1 VRVAVIDL
9 YATGDANF
17 EEVRRLKQRWPR
29 LTLLAYSTVTLERVR
44 DVFDAGRIGIDALIL
59 PDQDDAPRQLLAL
72 IERAESRTLGAE
84 VRLALEEVDPSV
96 RDAVLLSITRAHEH
110 LSPAGLARLLALPRR
125 TVSQRLSA
133 AGFPPPRR
141 LLTWGRLIVAASM
154 LEDSFR
160 TADRVAA
167 TLGFPSGS
175 AFRNVCQRYLHST
188 PGDIRRRGG
197 AAFVVRSLL
206 RHVRQAQQPTRTG
219 RSASR
224 SPALAV

>member
-1 VRVAVIDL
+1 
-9 YATGDANF
+9 
-17 EEVRRLKQRWPR
+17 
-29 LTLLAYSTVTLERVR
+29 
-44 DVFDAGRIGIDALIL
+44 
-59 PDQDDAPRQLLAL
+59 
-72 IERAESRTLGAE
+72 
-84 VRLALEEVDPSV
+84 
-96 RDAVLLSITRAHEH
+96 
-110 LSPAGLARLLALPRR
+110 
-125 TVSQRLSA
+125 
-133 AGFPPPRR
+133 
-141 LLTWGRLIVAASM
+141 M